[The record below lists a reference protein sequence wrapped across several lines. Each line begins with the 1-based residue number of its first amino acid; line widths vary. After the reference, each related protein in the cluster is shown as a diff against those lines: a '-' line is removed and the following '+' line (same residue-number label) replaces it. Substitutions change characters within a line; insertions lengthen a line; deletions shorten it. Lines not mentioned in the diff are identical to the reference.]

1 MDGRHHPAI
10 EADIERGWM
19 SIAVACVLILMLC
32 AGLSLLLLA
41 ARHHARNNPPGPVPS
56 ISTTDEGIR
65 V

>member
-1 MDGRHHPAI
+1 
-10 EADIERGWM
+10 M
-19 SIAVACVLILMLC
+19 SLTVACVLILMVC

-41 ARHHARNNPPGPVPS
+41 ARHHANNNPPGPVPS